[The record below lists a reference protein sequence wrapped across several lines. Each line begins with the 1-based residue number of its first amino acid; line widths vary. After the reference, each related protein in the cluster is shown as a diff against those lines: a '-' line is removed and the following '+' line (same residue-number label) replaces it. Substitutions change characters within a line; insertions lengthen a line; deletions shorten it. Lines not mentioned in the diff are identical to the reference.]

1 MSFLLKIDP
10 AAIEGAAV
18 TVPRMKS
25 AKLDASDIGAR
36 VFLWFDDQQSQ
47 KGALAATSNLAG
59 FEEIKIAQVRDP
71 SKRKDA
77 YRLMLSDLSSNI
89 ADPLTT
95 DDLAPYRDGEGTSA
109 IETLGRLH
117 GDRNPKIIRLSELED
132 FELSAR
138 FRQ

>member
-10 AAIEGAAV
+10 AALEGSTA

-36 VFLWFDDQQSQ
+36 VFIWLEDQQSQ
-47 KGALAATSNLAG
+47 KGALAATSTLTG

-77 YRLMLSDLSSNI
+77 YRLMLSDRSTNVS
-89 ADPLTT
+89 DPLTA
-95 DDLAPYRDGEGTSA
+95 DDLAPYRHSEGTSA
-109 IETLGRLH
+109 LETLGRRCH
-117 GDRNPKIIRLSELED
+117 DRNDKIIRLSELED
-132 FELSAR
+132 VELSAR

>member
-10 AAIEGAAV
+10 ALIEGDTA

-25 AKLDASDIGAR
+25 AKLDAADIGAR
-36 VFLWFDDQQSQ
+36 VFLWFDDQRTE
-47 KGALAATSNLAG
+47 KGALAATSTLEG

-77 YRLMLSDLSSNI
+77 YRLTLSPPSSNVS
-89 ADPLTT
+89 DPLTT
-95 DDLAPYRDGEGTSA
+95 DDLAPYRGSEGTSA

-138 FRQ
+138 FHQ